1 MKQLALVFV
10 FLLKITFVCAQLVDF
25 QCEEKPLVE
34 VLQQLEQ
41 EQEIHFSY
49 ALSELEGIEVS
60 FDAKALNQ
68 RALLDSLLHGFG
80 LHADEKS
87 PDFFLITEYSPLQS
101 YFLQVVDANTLEPL
115 PFASFQS
122 LRKNYGTL
130 VNGQGVLEVKR
141 SILQGD
147 VLISY
152 VGYQK
157 LQGSVDLLS
166 TVSDTLTIPLFR
178 LTEGLKEVVILEYIN
193 KGIQVSNDYTTTIIE
208 PNNVEVLPGLPEADI
223 LLSAQM
229 LPGISSNDE
238 TASGINI
245 RGGSKD
251 QTLIY
256 WDRIP
261 IYHPAHY
268 FGNITSF
275 IPASVKKVEVYKNY
289 IPARY
294 AVASSG
300 LLNIKS
306 FDEVPGSAKG
316 EVNLTSTHL
325 DASVQVPVAKS
336 LSLFVAGRNSY
347 NHLWATPAFSAY
359 STKLFEGSKIEVL
372 EEESSIN
379 DEELD
384 FESKLVFRDLNA
396 KLIWEPGTKDF
407 FSASVLLGSNRLGFS
422 ALDDEL
428 DNASFQDHE
437 VLSSGFNVYHS
448 RAWNDRWRTELSW
461 SVADYEMVNSSR
473 LVRVEDEDS
482 TKDELFISN
491 GFRSSEFNVNA
502 SYTLGENNHVS
513 LGYQLNQAESDLLY
527 EEQSL
532 YEESFTDTLD
542 FQNEVHGFMLSSD
555 WQIGKHLFALAELR
569 YDYFTAIEEGR
580 LKPILHL
587 KYELKPGVGFKA
599 SYGHYTQFIRTIDD
613 PELDVTNIAE
623 RIWVLTDDEDIPLLS
638 NQQATLGFLLQKGGW
653 LVDLDAYYKRVD
665 GLIASGEYTE
675 EFDDELDFADGAG
688 EVWGLD
694 FMLRKKYRH
703 YSPWLS
709 YSYAKSISLYPEYKE
724 SSFPSFFDRPH
735 QLRFVNTFRWKRF
748 EASLGWT
755 YKSGAPYT
763 EPLGVV
769 ERVDEEDRYY
779 AITWSDVNSKRLPVY
794 HRLDWSVW
802 YGFGSAQNRWNG
814 QLGFSVLNLYNR
826 ANVWSRTYSLEE
838 EDEDNEPEIIEDERY
853 FLGLT
858 PSFSLKVS
866 F

>member
-1 MKQLALVFV
+1 MKQLTLVLL
-10 FLLKITFVCAQLVDF
+10 FLLKVVAVWAQLIDF
-25 QCEEKPLVE
+25 QCEEKPLVQ
-34 VLQQLEQ
+34 VLQQVEQ

-49 ALSELEGIEVS
+49 ALSELEGIEVGFS
-60 FDAKALNQ
+60 AQALSQ
-68 RALLDSLLHGFG
+68 RAFLDSLLHGSG
-80 LHADEKS
+80 LHAEEKS
-87 PDFFLITEYSPLQS
+87 PGFFLITEYAPLDF
-101 YFLQVVDANTLEPL
+101 YYLKIVDASTQEPL

-122 LRKNYGTL
+122 LKRSYGTL
-130 VNGQGVLEVKR
+130 VSSNGLLGVKR
-141 SILQGD
+141 SLLQGE

-157 LQGSVDLLS
+157 LQGRIDLLS
-166 TVSDTLTIPLFR
+166 AVSDTVIISLFR
-178 LTEGLKEVVILEYIN
+178 LTQGLSEVVILEYIN
-193 KGIQVSNDYTTTIIE
+193 KGIKVSNDYTTTLIE

-223 LLSAQM
+223 LLSTQM

-245 RGGSKD
+245 RGGGKD

-275 IPASVKKVEVYKNY
+275 IPASVKEVEVYKNY

-306 FDEVPGSAKG
+306 YEDVPENVKG
-316 EVNLTSTHL
+316 EVNLTSTHTDL
-325 DASVQVPVAKS
+325 SAHVPVTKS
-336 LSLFVAGRNSY
+336 LSFFVAGRNSY
-347 NHLWATPAFSAY
+347 NHLWVTPAFQAY

-372 EEESSIN
+372 EEESSVS

-384 FESKLVFRDLNA
+384 FKSTLVFRDLNA
-396 KLIWEPGTKDF
+396 KLIWKPGTKGF

-428 DNASFQDHE
+428 DNASFQEHD
-437 VLSSGFNVYHS
+437 VWSSGFNIYHT
-448 RAWNDRWRTELSW
+448 RTWTERWSSELSF
-461 SVADYEMVNSSR
+461 SVANYEMLNNSR
-473 LVRVEDEDS
+473 LVRVEEDDS
-482 TKDELFISN
+482 TKDELLISN
-491 GFRSSEFNVNA
+491 GFRNTELNVNT
-502 SYTLGENNHVS
+502 SYAIGKNSRIS

-542 FQNEVHGFMLSSD
+542 FQNEVHGLMLSSN
-555 WQIGKHLFALAELR
+555 WGIGKHWLLLGELR

-580 LKPILHL
+580 LKPILHI
-587 KYELKPGVGFKA
+587 KYELTPGTGFKA

-638 NQQATLGFLLQKGGW
+638 NQQATLGFLWQKKGW
-653 LVDLDAYYKRVD
+653 LLDIDGYYKRMD

-688 EVWGLD
+688 EVWGVD
-694 FMLRKKYRH
+694 FMLRKKYRY

-709 YSYAKSISLYPEYKE
+709 YSYARSTSLYPEYKE
-724 SSFPSFFDRPH
+724 ASFPSFFDRPH
-735 QLRFVNTFRWKRF
+735 QFRFVNTFKWKRL
-748 EASLGWT
+748 ETSLGWT

-763 EPLGVV
+763 EPLGTV
-769 ERVDEEDRYY
+769 ELRDEEDRYY
-779 AITWSDVNSKRLPVY
+779 AIVWDDVNAKRLPVY
-794 HRLDWSVW
+794 HRLDWSLW
-802 YGFGSAQNRWNG
+802 YGFGSSQNKWNG

-838 EDEDNEPEIIEDERY
+838 EDEDIEPEIIEDERY

-858 PSFSLKVS
+858 PSFSLKVL

>member
-1 MKQLALVFV
+1 MKQLALVLV
-10 FLLKITFVCAQLVDF
+10 FLLKTTFVCAQLVDF
-25 QCEEKPLVE
+25 QCDEKPLVE

-41 EQEIHFSY
+41 KQEIHFSY

-60 FDAKALNQ
+60 FDAKTLNQ

-80 LHADEKS
+80 LHAEEKS

-101 YFLQVVDANTLEPL
+101 YFLRIVDANTLEPL

-141 SILQGD
+141 SMLQGD

-306 FDEVPGSAKG
+306 FDEVPGSVKG

-407 FSASVLLGSNRLGFS
+407 FSASVLLGSNHLGFS

-491 GFRSSEFNVNA
+491 GFRSSEFNVNT

-555 WQIGKHLFALAELR
+555 WQIGKYLFALAELR

-599 SYGHYTQFIRTIDD
+599 SYGRYTQFIRTIDD

-653 LVDLDAYYKRVD
+653 LVDLDAYYKRMD

-709 YSYAKSISLYPEYKE
+709 YSYAKSTSLYPEYKE